1 MDLPVMPPLRPML
14 AKSVKGVPAAD
25 SVAGGLVIALGFA
38 VVSVWMAVRGSLRP
52 SRTTVRANRA

>member
-25 SVAGGLVIALGFA
+25 SVAGGLSFEPKWDEFL
-38 VVSVWMAVRGSLRP
+38 SYC
-52 SRTTVRANRA
+52 T